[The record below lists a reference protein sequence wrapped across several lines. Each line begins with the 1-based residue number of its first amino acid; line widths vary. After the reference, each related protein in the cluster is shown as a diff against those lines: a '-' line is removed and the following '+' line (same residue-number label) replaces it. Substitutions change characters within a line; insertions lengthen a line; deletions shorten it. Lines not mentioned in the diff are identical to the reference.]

1 MAFSPRGGNAIVLF
15 NIAIPNELCYDF
27 TKDSFYGRRI
37 MQLSTILVTAVN
49 AIAPIVLMIA
59 LGYFLRHKGM
69 LGDGFLKN
77 GNKLVFKL
85 CLPSM
90 LFVNVYNVPSLA
102 DIHWD
107 IVLYG
112 SAALCIIFLLGI
124 CISLVTTPDLR
135 RRGVVAQCS
144 FRSNFAIIG
153 LPLAAALGG
162 PEAEAVAAV
171 MSSVT
176 VPLINILAVIA
187 LSMFVQESGK
197 VSVKRILLDIVKNPL
212 IQGVALGVTCLVLRW
227 MQVEIWGEVL
237 FALNQQTEFFY
248 TVLTWLKNI
257 TTPLALLVLGGQFVF
272 SAVKELKKEIVV
284 STLCR
289 LVLAPAIG
297 ITGAFLMNKLGLV
310 RCGSAAY
317 PALVALF
324 ASPVAVSSAIMAK
337 EMKNDEQLATQ
348 LVVWTTLFSAVTIFF
363 IVCIL
368 MALGLIAV

>member
-1 MAFSPRGGNAIVLF
+1 
-15 NIAIPNELCYDF
+15 
-27 TKDSFYGRRI
+27 
-37 MQLSTILVTAVN
+37 MQLSTILLTAVN
-49 AIAPIVLMIA
+49 AIVPIVLMIA
-59 LGYFLRHKGM
+59 LGYFLRQKGM
-69 LGDGFLKN
+69 LGEGFLKN

-107 IVLYG
+107 VVLYG
-112 SAALCIIFLLGI
+112 SVALCVIFLLGI
-124 CISLVTTPDLR
+124 GIAVITTPESK
-135 RRGVVAQCS
+135 RRGVVLQCS

-162 PEAEAVAAV
+162 AEAEAVAAV

-176 VPLINILAVIA
+176 VPLINILAVIS
-187 LSMFVQESGK
+187 LSLFVQEGGK
-197 VSVKRILLDIVKNPL
+197 VSVKHILLDIVKNPL
-212 IQGVALGVTCLVLRW
+212 IQGVALGMLCMVLRW
-227 MQVEIWGEVL
+227 VQTVIWGGVV
-237 FALNQQTEFFY
+237 FALNRQTKFLY

-272 SAVKELKKEIVV
+272 SAVRELKKEILI
-284 STLCR
+284 STLSR
-289 LVLAPAIG
+289 LLLAPAIG
-297 ITGAFLMNKLGLV
+297 ITGAYFMNLLGWV
-310 RCGSAAY
+310 SCGTAEY

-324 ASPVAVSSAIMAK
+324 ASPVAVSSAIMAT

-348 LVVWTTLFSAVTIFF
+348 LVVWTTLFSSVTIFL

>member
-1 MAFSPRGGNAIVLF
+1 
-15 NIAIPNELCYDF
+15 
-27 TKDSFYGRRI
+27 
-37 MQLSTILVTAVN
+37 MQLSTILMTAVN
-49 AIAPIVLMIA
+49 AVAPIVLMIA
-59 LGYFLRHKGM
+59 LGYFLRQRGM
-69 LGDGFLKN
+69 LGEGFLKN

-90 LFVNVYNVPSLA
+90 LFVNVYNVPGLA

-112 SAALCIIFLLGI
+112 SVALCVIFLLGI
-124 CISLVTTPDLR
+124 GIAVITTPALK
-135 RRGVVAQCS
+135 RRGVVTQCA

-162 PEAEAVAAV
+162 AEAEAVAAV

-176 VPLINILAVIA
+176 VPLINILAVIS
-187 LSMFVQESGK
+187 LSMFVQEGGK
-197 VSVKRILLDIVKNPL
+197 VSVKHILLDIVKNPL
-212 IQGVALGVTCLVLRW
+212 IQGVALGMLCLVLRW
-227 MQVEIWGEVL
+227 AQVELFGEVV
-237 FALNQQTEFFY
+237 FALNRQTKFFY

-272 SAVKELKKEIVV
+272 SAVKELKKEIII

-297 ITGAFLMNKLGLV
+297 ITGAYVASRLGLV
-310 RCGSAAY
+310 VCGPAEY

-324 ASPVAVSSAIMAK
+324 ASPVAVSSAIMAT

-348 LVVWTTLFSAVTIFF
+348 LVVWTTLFSGVTIFL
-363 IVCIL
+363 IVCVL
-368 MALGLIAV
+368 MTLGLITV

>member
-1 MAFSPRGGNAIVLF
+1 MRLSVIFFTAFNAV
-15 NIAIPNELCYDF
+15 
-27 TKDSFYGRRI
+27 
-37 MQLSTILVTAVN
+37 
-49 AIAPIVLMIA
+49 APIILMIA
-59 LGYFLRHKGM
+59 LGYFLRNKGM
-69 LGDGFLKN
+69 LGDEFLRH

-90 LFVNVYNVPSLA
+90 LFINIYNVPSLA
-102 DIHWD
+102 GIRWGM
-107 IVLYG
+107 VFFG
-112 SAALCIIFLLGI
+112 SVALCVIFLVGLAVA
-124 CISLVTTPDLR
+124 LLTTPEGK
-135 RRGVVAQCS
+135 RRGVVLQCS

-162 PEAEAVAAV
+162 TEAEAVAAV

-187 LSMFVQESGK
+187 LSMFVYENGK
-197 VSVKRILLDIVKNPL
+197 ISVKNILLDIVKNPL
-212 IQGVALGVTCLVLRW
+212 IQGVALGMVCLVLRW
-227 MQVEIWGEVL
+227 AQVELFGEVV
-237 FALNQQTEFFY
+237 FALNRQTKFFY

-272 SAVKELKKEIVV
+272 SAVKELKKEIII

-289 LVLAPAIG
+289 LVLAPVIG
-297 ITGAFLMNKLGLV
+297 IGGAYLAARVGLV
-310 RCGSAAY
+310 ACGPADY

-324 ASPVAVSSAIMAK
+324 ASPVAVSSAIMATQ
-337 EMKNDEQLATQ
+337 MKNDEQLATQ

>member
-1 MAFSPRGGNAIVLF
+1 
-15 NIAIPNELCYDF
+15 
-27 TKDSFYGRRI
+27 
-37 MQLSTILVTAVN
+37 MQLSTILMTAVN
-49 AIAPIVLMIA
+49 AIAPIVLTIA
-59 LGYFLRHKGM
+59 LGYFLRQKGL
-69 LGDGFLKN
+69 LGEAFLKN

-85 CLPSM
+85 CLPCM
-90 LFVNVYNVPSLA
+90 LFVNVYSVPSLS

-112 SAALCIIFLLGI
+112 SAALCVIFLLGI
-124 CISLVTTPDLR
+124 AVALLTTNDLR
-135 RRGVVAQCS
+135 RRGVVVQCA

-162 PEAEAVAAV
+162 AEAEAVAAV

-187 LSMFVQESGK
+187 LSMFVQDGGK
-197 VSVKRILLDIVKNPL
+197 VSARHILLDIVKNPL
-212 IQGVALGVTCLVLRW
+212 IQGVALGMLCLVLRW
-227 MQVEIWGEVL
+227 AQAELFGEVV
-237 FALNQQTEFFY
+237 FALNRQTKFLY

-272 SAVKELKKEIVV
+272 SAVKELKKEIII

-289 LVLAPAIG
+289 LIIAPVIG
-297 ITGAFLMNKLGLV
+297 IGGAWLMADFGLII
-310 RCGSAAY
+310 CGPAQY

-324 ASPVAVSSAIMAK
+324 ASPVAVSSAIMAS

-348 LVVWTTLFSAVTIFF
+348 LVVWTSLFSALTIFVL
-363 IVCIL
+363 VCIL
-368 MALGLIAV
+368 MALGLITV